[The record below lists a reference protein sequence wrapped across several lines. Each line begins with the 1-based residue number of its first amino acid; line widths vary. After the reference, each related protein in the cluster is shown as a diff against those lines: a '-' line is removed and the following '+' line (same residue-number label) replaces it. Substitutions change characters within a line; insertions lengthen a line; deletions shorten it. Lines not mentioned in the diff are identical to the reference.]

1 MKKMNRIFAACAAL
15 TLCSGMGMSVL
26 AEEADVLR
34 GDVSG
39 DGVVDCGDAS
49 FVLQAYANQL
59 LNYSYYDMEARN
71 YQSSAADVNGDGVTD
86 CDDAGAIC
94 KYYAWTMLYGVQE
107 DSWDV
112 VLPMADS
119 LTYLG
124 EELTWDE
131 VFVIDDTVAELA
143 SEIAELT
150 AESFE

>member
-1 MKKMNRIFAACAAL
+1 MKKTNRILAALAAL
-15 TLCSGMGMSVL
+15 TLCSGVSMPVQ
-26 AEEADVLR
+26 AEETDGLR

-39 DGVVDCGDAS
+39 DSVVDCIDAS
-49 FVLQAYANQL
+49 LVLQAYVNQL
-59 LNYSYYDMEARN
+59 LEYPYYDMEAKN
-71 YQSSAADVNGDGVTD
+71 YQENNADVNGDGAVD

-107 DSWDV
+107 DSWEV
-112 VLPMADS
+112 VMPMADS

-143 SEIAELT
+143 AEMAEQT
-150 AESFE
+150 AE